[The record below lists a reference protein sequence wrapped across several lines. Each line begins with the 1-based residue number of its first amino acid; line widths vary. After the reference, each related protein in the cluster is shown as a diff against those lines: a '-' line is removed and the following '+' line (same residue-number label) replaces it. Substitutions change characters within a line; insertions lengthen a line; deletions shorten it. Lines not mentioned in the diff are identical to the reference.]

1 MTKGAR
7 NKILLSLKKLKER
20 QGQLRGIEKEI
31 LEGGNIRQ
39 ALSDIRNILGTPLK
53 AYQGGTGVIVVPPLS
68 SSDLDTVPEGDLP
81 GQLTRTLGK
90 GMS

>member
-1 MTKGAR
+1 M
-7 NKILLSLKKLKER
+7 LSLKKLKER

-53 AYQGGTGVIVVPPLS
+53 AYQGGTGVIIAPPLS

-90 GMS
+90 GTL